1 MQLGINAIKQ
11 SQKIAFHDSACQF
24 PDNYCHLHHYYK
36 PFCCK
41 IRQSRGKE
49 SLHFTSSNLDYTFHI
64 PYTLP
69 FFFEPVKGTPLH
81 YGSCPLSH
89 YIVSYEGIYRKK
101 TGSTYGWQHLG
112 GTCISPR
119 ITTALQ
125 TTGISSP
132 GGKGSFIEWNQWDHI
147 PKSSLPTL
155 DSAFLR
161 HYSQISS
168 YFPS

>member
-101 TGSTYGWQHLG
+101 NRLHLWLTTSRWDLHFSQNYNCPPNHRDQFPWRKRQFHRVESMGSHSQELSSH
-112 GTCISPR
+112 PR
-119 ITTALQ
+119 LC
-125 TTGISSP
+125 
-132 GGKGSFIEWNQWDHI
+132 
-147 PKSSLPTL
+147 
-155 DSAFLR
+155 
-161 HYSQISS
+161 
-168 YFPS
+168 FP